1 MQNNSLGIDAS
12 LHQLEKALCLL
23 YLQKKLMSKKKSN
36 GKVFLYL
43 ALSILGIAALV
54 GGSIAISKQVKG
66 RTTSDV
72 TTSERE
78 QNSEKTNTKSSSD
91 GNGSSYS
98 SSLNSSSSDQNGQQE
113 NVIPTI
119 NCSTPREVY
128 WHNTE
133 DQVELNETLLV
144 ATINGLPANATD
156 EDRELYFWSDDDD
169 LDEWIEI
176 SQTKNGN
183 KVILN
188 SPYVFESGDSIKI
201 KQIKPAPAT
210 GFYKIPLWIYSVHYE
225 PEQVY
230 NCVDFWFQ
238 QR

>member
-1 MQNNSLGIDAS
+1 
-12 LHQLEKALCLL
+12 
-23 YLQKKLMSKKKSN
+23 MSRKSN
-36 GKVFLYL
+36 TGKTVLVIL
-43 ALSILGIAALV
+43 LSLLGIAALV
-54 GGSIAISKQVKG
+54 GGSIAISNRVKD
-66 RTTSDV
+66 RTTSDIPTV
-72 TTSERE
+72 QES
-78 QNSEKTNTKSSSD
+78 SEKTTSISSSEEEHI
-91 GNGSSYS
+91 SS
-98 SSLNSSSSDQNGQQE
+98 NHSSSSNAGNE
-113 NVIPTI
+113 ESTIPTI
-119 NCSTPREVY
+119 NCSTPREIY
-128 WHNTE
+128 WYNTE

-156 EDRELYFWSDDDD
+156 DDRELYFWSDDDD

-188 SPYVFESGDSIKI
+188 SPYVFESGDTIKI

-210 GFYKIPLWIYSVHYE
+210 GFYKIPLWIYAVNYE

>member
-1 MQNNSLGIDAS
+1 MFPFSTLIMKS
-12 LHQLEKALCLL
+12 KTWLIAL
-23 YLQKKLMSKKKSN
+23 
-36 GKVFLYL
+36 
-43 ALSILGIAALV
+43 LSVLTVGALV
-54 GGSIAISKQVKG
+54 GGSIALNKHLESKASS
-66 RTTSDV
+66 TTSPEV
-72 TTSERE
+72 SEPTSKP
-78 QNSEKTNTKSSSD
+78 STKSNSS
-91 GNGSSYS
+91 NEPGSSNNPVLS
-98 SSLNSSSSDQNGQQE
+98 SSQSNQNE
-113 NVIPTI
+113 YTVPTI

-128 WHNTE
+128 WYNTE

-188 SPYVFESGDSIKI
+188 SPYVFESGDTIKI

-210 GFYKIPLWIYSVHYE
+210 GFYKIPLWIYAVNYE
-225 PEQVY
+225 PEHVY

>member
-1 MQNNSLGIDAS
+1 MFPFSTLIMKS
-12 LHQLEKALCLL
+12 KTWLIAL
-23 YLQKKLMSKKKSN
+23 
-36 GKVFLYL
+36 
-43 ALSILGIAALV
+43 LSVLTVGALV
-54 GGSIAISKQVKG
+54 GGSIALNKHLESKASS
-66 RTTSDV
+66 TTSPEV
-72 TTSERE
+72 SEPTSKPSAKS
-78 QNSEKTNTKSSSD
+78 NSSNEPGSSNNPVLSSSQS
-91 GNGSSYS
+91 N
-98 SSLNSSSSDQNGQQE
+98 QNE
-113 NVIPTI
+113 YTVPTI

-128 WHNTE
+128 WYNTE

-188 SPYVFESGDSIKI
+188 SPYVFESGDTIKI

-210 GFYKIPLWIYSVHYE
+210 GFYKIPLWIYAVNYE

>member
-1 MQNNSLGIDAS
+1 MKSKTWLI
-12 LHQLEKALCLL
+12 AL
-23 YLQKKLMSKKKSN
+23 
-36 GKVFLYL
+36 
-43 ALSILGIAALV
+43 LSVLTVGALV
-54 GGSIAISKQVKG
+54 GGSIALNKHLESKTSS
-66 RTTSDV
+66 TTSPEV
-72 TTSERE
+72 SEPTSKP
-78 QNSEKTNTKSSSD
+78 STKSNSS
-91 GNGSSYS
+91 NEPGSSNNPVLS
-98 SSLNSSSSDQNGQQE
+98 SSQSNQNE
-113 NVIPTI
+113 YTVPTI

-128 WHNTE
+128 WYNTE

-144 ATINGLPANATD
+144 ATINGLPTNATD

-188 SPYVFESGDSIKI
+188 SPYVFESGDTIKI

-210 GFYKIPLWIYSVHYE
+210 GFYKIPLWIYAVNYE

>member
-1 MQNNSLGIDAS
+1 MFPFSTLIMKS
-12 LHQLEKALCLL
+12 KTWLIAL
-23 YLQKKLMSKKKSN
+23 
-36 GKVFLYL
+36 
-43 ALSILGIAALV
+43 LSVLTVGALV
-54 GGSIAISKQVKG
+54 GGSIALNKHLESKASS
-66 RTTSDV
+66 TTSPEV
-72 TTSERE
+72 SEPTSKP
-78 QNSEKTNTKSSSD
+78 STKSNSS
-91 GNGSSYS
+91 NEPGSSNNPVLS
-98 SSLNSSSSDQNGQQE
+98 SSQSNQNE
-113 NVIPTI
+113 YTVPTI

-128 WHNTE
+128 WYNTE

-188 SPYVFESGDSIKI
+188 SPYVFESGDTIKI

-210 GFYKIPLWIYSVHYE
+210 GFYKIPLWIYAVNYE

>member
-1 MQNNSLGIDAS
+1 M
-12 LHQLEKALCLL
+12 
-23 YLQKKLMSKKKSN
+23 
-36 GKVFLYL
+36 
-43 ALSILGIAALV
+43 LSVLTVGALV
-54 GGSIAISKQVKG
+54 GGSIALNKHLESKTSS
-66 RTTSDV
+66 TTSPEV
-72 TTSERE
+72 SEPTSKPST
-78 QNSEKTNTKSSSD
+78 NSNSS
-91 GNGSSYS
+91 NEPGSSKKPE
-98 SSLNSSSSDQNGQQE
+98 SSSSQSNQNE
-113 NVIPTI
+113 YTVPTI

-128 WHNTE
+128 WYNTE

-188 SPYVFESGDSIKI
+188 SPYVFESGDTIKI

-210 GFYKIPLWIYSVHYE
+210 GFYKIPLWIYAVNYE

>member
-1 MQNNSLGIDAS
+1 MKSKTWLI
-12 LHQLEKALCLL
+12 AL
-23 YLQKKLMSKKKSN
+23 
-36 GKVFLYL
+36 
-43 ALSILGIAALV
+43 LSVLTVGALV
-54 GGSIAISKQVKG
+54 GGSIALNKHLESKAFS
-66 RTTSDV
+66 TTSPEV
-72 TTSERE
+72 SEPTSKP
-78 QNSEKTNTKSSSD
+78 STKSNSS
-91 GNGSSYS
+91 NEPGSSNNPVLS
-98 SSLNSSSSDQNGQQE
+98 SYQNNQNE
-113 NVIPTI
+113 YTVPTI

-128 WHNTE
+128 WYNTE

-188 SPYVFESGDSIKI
+188 SPYVFESGDTIKI

-210 GFYKIPLWIYSVHYE
+210 GFYKIPLWIYAVNYE

>member
-1 MQNNSLGIDAS
+1 MFPFSTLIMKS
-12 LHQLEKALCLL
+12 KTWLIAL
-23 YLQKKLMSKKKSN
+23 
-36 GKVFLYL
+36 
-43 ALSILGIAALV
+43 LSVLTVGALV
-54 GGSIAISKQVKG
+54 GGSIALNKHLESKASS
-66 RTTSDV
+66 TTSPEV
-72 TTSERE
+72 SEPTSKP
-78 QNSEKTNTKSSSD
+78 STKSNSS
-91 GNGSSYS
+91 NEPGSS
-98 SSLNSSSSDQNGQQE
+98 NNPVSSSSQSNQNE
-113 NVIPTI
+113 YTVPTI

-128 WHNTE
+128 WYNTE

-188 SPYVFESGDSIKI
+188 SPYVFVSGDTIKI

-210 GFYKIPLWIYSVHYE
+210 GFYKIPLWIYAVNYE

>member
-1 MQNNSLGIDAS
+1 MFPFSTQIMKSKTWLIV
-12 LHQLEKALCLL
+12 LL
-23 YLQKKLMSKKKSN
+23 SVLTV
-36 GKVFLYL
+36 G
-43 ALSILGIAALV
+43 ALV
-54 GGSIAISKQVKG
+54 GGSIALNKHLESKASSTISPEVSEP
-66 RTTSDV
+66 TSKP
-72 TTSERE
+72 S
-78 QNSEKTNTKSSSD
+78 TKSSSS
-91 GNGSSYS
+91 NEPGSS
-98 SSLNSSSSDQNGQQE
+98 NNPVSSSSQSNLNE
-113 NVIPTI
+113 YTVPTI
-119 NCSTPREVY
+119 NCSTPREIY
-128 WHNTE
+128 WYNTE

-144 ATINGLPANATD
+144 ATINGLPSNATD

-188 SPYVFESGDSIKI
+188 SPYVFESGDTIKI

-210 GFYKIPLWIYSVHYE
+210 GFYKIPLWIYAVHYE

>member
-1 MQNNSLGIDAS
+1 
-12 LHQLEKALCLL
+12 
-23 YLQKKLMSKKKSN
+23 MSKKKSN

-43 ALSILGIAALV
+43 TLSILGIAALV

-66 RTTSDV
+66 RTTSGI

-98 SSLNSSSSDQNGQQE
+98 SSLNSSSSNQNGQQE
-113 NVIPTI
+113 NAIPTF

-128 WHNTE
+128 WYNTE

-188 SPYVFESGDSIKI
+188 SPYVFESGDTIKI

-210 GFYKIPLWIYSVHYE
+210 GFYKIPLWIYAVNYE

-230 NCVDFWFQ
+230 NCIDFWFQ
-238 QR
+238 QH

>member
-1 MQNNSLGIDAS
+1 MLFRS
-12 LHQLEKALCLL
+12 
-23 YLQKKLMSKKKSN
+23 SKPSTKSN
-36 GKVFLYL
+36 
-43 ALSILGIAALV
+43 SNNEP
-54 GGSIAISKQVKG
+54 GSSNNPVL
-66 RTTSDV
+66 
-72 TTSERE
+72 
-78 QNSEKTNTKSSSD
+78 SSSQS
-91 GNGSSYS
+91 N
-98 SSLNSSSSDQNGQQE
+98 QNE
-113 NVIPTI
+113 YTVPTI

-128 WHNTE
+128 WYNTE

-188 SPYVFESGDSIKI
+188 SPYVFESGDTIKI

-210 GFYKIPLWIYSVHYE
+210 GFYKIPLWIYAVNYE

-230 NCVDFWFQ
+230 NCVDVWFQ

>member
-1 MQNNSLGIDAS
+1 MFPFSTLIMKS
-12 LHQLEKALCLL
+12 KTWLIAL
-23 YLQKKLMSKKKSN
+23 
-36 GKVFLYL
+36 
-43 ALSILGIAALV
+43 LSVLTVGALV
-54 GGSIAISKQVKG
+54 GGSIALNKHLESKASS
-66 RTTSDV
+66 TTSPEV
-72 TTSERE
+72 SEPTSKP
-78 QNSEKTNTKSSSD
+78 STKSNS
-91 GNGSSYS
+91 NNEPGSSNNPVLS
-98 SSLNSSSSDQNGQQE
+98 SSQSNQNE
-113 NVIPTI
+113 YTVPTI

-128 WHNTE
+128 WYNTE

-188 SPYVFESGDSIKI
+188 SPYVFESGDTIKI

-210 GFYKIPLWIYSVHYE
+210 GFYKIPLWIYAVNYE

>member
-1 MQNNSLGIDAS
+1 MKSKTWLI
-12 LHQLEKALCLL
+12 AL
-23 YLQKKLMSKKKSN
+23 
-36 GKVFLYL
+36 
-43 ALSILGIAALV
+43 LSVLTVGALV
-54 GGSIAISKQVKG
+54 GGSIALNKHLESKASS
-66 RTTSDV
+66 TTSPEV
-72 TTSERE
+72 SEPTSKP
-78 QNSEKTNTKSSSD
+78 STKSNSS
-91 GNGSSYS
+91 NEPGSSNNPVLS
-98 SSLNSSSSDQNGQQE
+98 SYQSNQNE
-113 NVIPTI
+113 YTVPTI

-128 WHNTE
+128 WYNTE
-133 DQVELNETLLV
+133 DQAELNETLLV

-188 SPYVFESGDSIKI
+188 SPYVFESGDTIKI
-201 KQIKPAPAT
+201 KQIKPAPVT
-210 GFYKIPLWIYSVHYE
+210 GFYKIPLWIYAVNYE

>member
-1 MQNNSLGIDAS
+1 MKSKTWLI
-12 LHQLEKALCLL
+12 AL
-23 YLQKKLMSKKKSN
+23 
-36 GKVFLYL
+36 
-43 ALSILGIAALV
+43 LSVLTVGALV
-54 GGSIAISKQVKG
+54 GGSIALNKHLESKASS
-66 RTTSDV
+66 TTSPEV
-72 TTSERE
+72 SEPTSKP
-78 QNSEKTNTKSSSD
+78 STKSNSS
-91 GNGSSYS
+91 NEPGSSNNPVLS
-98 SSLNSSSSDQNGQQE
+98 SSQSNQNE
-113 NVIPTI
+113 YTVPTI

-128 WHNTE
+128 WYNTE

-183 KVILN
+183 KVILK
-188 SPYVFESGDSIKI
+188 SPYVFESGDTIKI

-210 GFYKIPLWIYSVHYE
+210 GFYKIPLWIYAVNYE

>member
-1 MQNNSLGIDAS
+1 MFPFSTLIMKS
-12 LHQLEKALCLL
+12 KTWLIAL
-23 YLQKKLMSKKKSN
+23 
-36 GKVFLYL
+36 
-43 ALSILGIAALV
+43 LSVLTVGALV
-54 GGSIAISKQVKG
+54 GGSIALNKHLESKASS
-66 RTTSDV
+66 TTSPEV
-72 TTSERE
+72 SEPTSKP
-78 QNSEKTNTKSSSD
+78 STKSNSS
-91 GNGSSYS
+91 NEPGSS
-98 SSLNSSSSDQNGQQE
+98 NNPVSSSSQSNQNE
-113 NVIPTI
+113 YTVPTI

-128 WHNTE
+128 WYNTE

-188 SPYVFESGDSIKI
+188 SPYVFESGDTIKI

-210 GFYKIPLWIYSVHYE
+210 GFYKIPLWIYAVNYE

>member
-1 MQNNSLGIDAS
+1 MKSKTWLI
-12 LHQLEKALCLL
+12 AL
-23 YLQKKLMSKKKSN
+23 
-36 GKVFLYL
+36 
-43 ALSILGIAALV
+43 LSVLTVGALV
-54 GGSIAISKQVKG
+54 GGSIALNKHLESKASS
-66 RTTSDV
+66 TTSPEV
-72 TTSERE
+72 SEPTSKP
-78 QNSEKTNTKSSSD
+78 STKSNSS
-91 GNGSSYS
+91 NEPGSSNNPVLS
-98 SSLNSSSSDQNGQQE
+98 SSQSNQNE
-113 NVIPTI
+113 YTVPTI

-128 WHNTE
+128 WYNTE
-133 DQVELNETLLV
+133 NQVELNETLLV
-144 ATINGLPANATD
+144 ATINDLPANATD

-188 SPYVFESGDSIKI
+188 SPYVFESGDTIKI

-210 GFYKIPLWIYSVHYE
+210 GFYKIPLWIYAVNYE

>member
-1 MQNNSLGIDAS
+1 MKSKTWLI
-12 LHQLEKALCLL
+12 AL
-23 YLQKKLMSKKKSN
+23 
-36 GKVFLYL
+36 
-43 ALSILGIAALV
+43 LSVLTVGALV
-54 GGSIAISKQVKG
+54 GGSIALNKHLESKASS
-66 RTTSDV
+66 TTSPEV
-72 TTSERE
+72 SEPTSKP
-78 QNSEKTNTKSSSD
+78 STKSNSS
-91 GNGSSYS
+91 NEPGSSNNPVLS
-98 SSLNSSSSDQNGQQE
+98 SYQSNQNE
-113 NVIPTI
+113 HTVPTI

-128 WHNTE
+128 WYNTE

-188 SPYVFESGDSIKI
+188 SPYVFESGDTIKI

-210 GFYKIPLWIYSVHYE
+210 GFYKIPLWIYAVNYE